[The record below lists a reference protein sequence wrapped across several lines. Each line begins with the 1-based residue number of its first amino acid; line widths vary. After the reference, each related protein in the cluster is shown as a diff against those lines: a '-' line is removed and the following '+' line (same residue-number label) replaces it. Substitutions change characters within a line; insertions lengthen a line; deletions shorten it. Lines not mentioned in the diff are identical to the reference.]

1 MKVFKPDWIH
11 HDGTSICS
19 IDIHPDG
26 SRVAT
31 GGQGVNSGRIV
42 IWNMAP
48 VIHESVE
55 ADESVP
61 KMLCQLDNHLAC
73 VNCVRWSYSGKYLAS
88 GGDDKLV
95 MIWTISKSLGSNSVF
110 GSRGKVNVEGW
121 RCSHTLRSHNGDVL
135 DMAWS
140 QYDQWLATCSV
151 DNTIIVWRAD
161 NFPEKVT
168 VLRGHTGL
176 VKGVSWDPVG
186 KYLGS
191 QSDDKTVRIWRT
203 CDWSTETVIK
213 KPFER
218 CAGTTMVL
226 RLSWSPDG
234 QILVTAHA
242 MNGDGPTAQIV
253 ERDGWEHSKDMVGH
267 GKAVT
272 CTRYSPAIT
281 ETTRKG
287 RKLQSCTCAL
297 GSRDMSVSI
306 WTTSMERPIVVIK
319 DIFSKP
325 VVDLGWSSNGRYLMA
340 CSADGSTVFME
351 FSSDEI
357 GHAISEQQRA
367 SILEQMYGKFTV
379 GRGSEL
385 LMIENP
391 EVLIHSEKHRK
402 RSAKLESILAMDDK
416 KLADSTN
423 STSAPSE
430 GGVANG
436 SSQLQSLSA
445 SNNNTPGEDNHI
457 SSKEP
462 ARTKKQIETRTSDG
476 RRRITPIFIPLN
488 VESSEETPLP
498 FSSDSMP
505 SFSSCPSKSRII
517 IEKRDDV
524 VVAPNVTTPVK
535 SSANQS
541 STPSKCST
549 PTMNATLTQS
559 PKIEPSPSTTVFSGL
574 VTAVEKSKSATK
586 RPRTLTLCSGSR
598 AKKTKVTREAPPASE
613 PKKPPARPVLESRQD
628 MLPPLCMLSSRRA
641 QLSKTRNF
649 IDIENS
655 RSGNVSLVRMIS
667 PDAEEKPVWEMA
679 IGGEVCG
686 CVGTGEWVALA
697 CADSTLRFVDARH
710 GSYLVPAVCLGSVPA
725 YLSYSNS
732 HVVSITAAGNLT
744 LWRVTDGQPVA
755 VLYDKSLAPLVPSEG
770 ELKIKDCFITDS
782 GQPIVSL
789 TCGKAFMFSTD
800 INCWLLMA
808 DSGDSIM
815 KHTHLN
821 YKTSFRNLPSASSQ
835 SLPLRSVQMTTCN
848 GLNVGVGRVTVGS
861 EVAAMCTVTHL
872 DAQVSAAKVL
882 NSKAEYKFWLL
893 TLVRFLVLQG
903 LEYRLRCICEELLGP
918 AFSSVQHRTSTD
930 WESTVL
936 GLHKHNLL
944 QDVLQEMSSN
954 MKLQR
959 LYTEIVSQLE
969 LVRSKAGDP
978 V

>member
-357 GHAISEQQRA
+357 GHAISEQQR
-367 SILEQMYGKFTV
+367 SVFQFPIHYHVQVVDKFQ
-379 GRGSEL
+379 
-385 LMIENP
+385 IP
-391 EVLIHSEKHRK
+391 EFPWHS
-402 RSAKLESILAMDDK
+402 
-416 KLADSTN
+416 
-423 STSAPSE
+423 
-430 GGVANG
+430 
-436 SSQLQSLSA
+436 SSQAAGSWTILH
-445 SNNNTPGEDNHI
+445 E
-457 SSKEP
+457 K
-462 ARTKKQIETRTSDG
+462 
-476 RRRITPIFIPLN
+476 IF
-488 VESSEETPLP
+488 
-498 FSSDSMP
+498 F
-505 SFSSCPSKSRII
+505 R
-517 IEKRDDV
+517 
-524 VVAPNVTTPVK
+524 
-535 SSANQS
+535 
-541 STPSKCST
+541 
-549 PTMNATLTQS
+549 

-641 QLSKTRNF
+641 QVSRK
-649 IDIENS
+649 NS
-655 RSGNVSLVRMIS
+655 I
-667 PDAEEKPVWEMA
+667 
-679 IGGEVCG
+679 
-686 CVGTGEWVALA
+686 
-697 CADSTLRFVDARH
+697 
-710 GSYLVPAVCLGSVPA
+710 
-725 YLSYSNS
+725 
-732 HVVSITAAGNLT
+732 
-744 LWRVTDGQPVA
+744 
-755 VLYDKSLAPLVPSEG
+755 
-770 ELKIKDCFITDS
+770 
-782 GQPIVSL
+782 
-789 TCGKAFMFSTD
+789 
-800 INCWLLMA
+800 
-808 DSGDSIM
+808 
-815 KHTHLN
+815 
-821 YKTSFRNLPSASSQ
+821 
-835 SLPLRSVQMTTCN
+835 
-848 GLNVGVGRVTVGS
+848 
-861 EVAAMCTVTHL
+861 
-872 DAQVSAAKVL
+872 
-882 NSKAEYKFWLL
+882 
-893 TLVRFLVLQG
+893 
-903 LEYRLRCICEELLGP
+903 
-918 AFSSVQHRTSTD
+918 
-930 WESTVL
+930 
-936 GLHKHNLL
+936 
-944 QDVLQEMSSN
+944 
-954 MKLQR
+954 
-959 LYTEIVSQLE
+959 
-969 LVRSKAGDP
+969 
-978 V
+978 